1 MSQLN
6 YYYEERKKMKQDRN
20 FVKFLQEEKNQIY
33 KQGVNDNISEIEKD
47 ILQLEMELK
56 NFEDNDRKLRSKRE
70 ELEKD

>member
-1 MSQLN
+1 
-6 YYYEERKKMKQDRN
+6 MKQDRN

-33 KQGVNDNISEIEKD
+33 KHGVKDNISEREKD
-47 ILQLEMELK
+47 ILQLEAELK

>member
-20 FVKFLQEEKNQIY
+20 FVKFLLEEKNQIY
-33 KQGVNDNISEIEKD
+33 KEDVKDNISQIEKD
-47 ILQLEMELK
+47 ILQLEAELK
-56 NFEDNDRKLRSKRE
+56 NFVENDRQLRSKRE